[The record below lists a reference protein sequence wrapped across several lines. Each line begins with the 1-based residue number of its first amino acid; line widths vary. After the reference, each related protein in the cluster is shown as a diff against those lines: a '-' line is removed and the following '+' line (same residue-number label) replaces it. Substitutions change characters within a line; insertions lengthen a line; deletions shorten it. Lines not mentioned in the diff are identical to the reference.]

1 MKKSVFKVASV
12 VLAMVLLLTMFSS
25 CSQQGEQ
32 GPAGP
37 TGPQGEQGIQGV
49 KGEDG
54 HTPIITIQN
63 GYWYIDGVNTNQS
76 ANGISGATGNGIS
89 NIAKTSTE
97 GLVDTYTITYTNG
110 TTTTFTVTNGAQGIQ
125 GIQGV
130 PGKDGHSPVITIQDG
145 YWYIDGVNTNEV
157 VGEGVKGDTGNGI
170 SDISKTKTEGL
181 VDTYTITFTNGD
193 TTTFTVTNGAAGA
206 QGQQGI
212 QGIQGEKGED
222 GHTPVITIQNGNW
235 YIDGVDSG
243 KSAEGIKGDTGNGI
257 SSIAKTSTEGLV
269 DTYTITFT
277 NGNTTTFTVT
287 NGAQGEPGV
296 GIANAYINSD
306 VHLILVLTNGTT
318 IDAGYVGVSAT
329 KSYTVIFK
337 DHNGT
342 ILKTESVYENESA
355 TAPTVNDRIGYRF
368 TGWSCT
374 FDSVTTNLEV
384 VAQYEVEHNQLY
396 FSYKDNGDNTM
407 TATLVLCGDVNLYG
421 LEFELL
427 MDTVG
432 LIYKNVTAKTSGA
445 GVNYNT
451 DRIKLSYVCDTG
463 SNVTQEIT
471 LLEITFDITGT
482 NYSVEFSLN
491 NVDAFDDVYA
501 TETYSLANAT
511 YHN

>member
-1 MKKSVFKVASV
+1 MRNKFTILAIALVAFAGSLSAQTTEKATKRKVYMSFILHGNMNYDRYV
-12 VLAMVLLLTMFSS
+12 RTTLWRDF
-25 CSQQGEQ
+25 
-32 GPAGP
+32 
-37 TGPQGEQGIQGV
+37 
-49 KGEDG
+49 
-54 HTPIITIQN
+54 PI
-63 GYWYIDGVNTNQS
+63 
-76 ANGISGATGNGIS
+76 
-89 NIAKTSTE
+89 TS
-97 GLVDTYTITYTNG
+97 
-110 TTTTFTVTNGAQGIQ
+110 
-125 GIQGV
+125 
-130 PGKDGHSPVITIQDG
+130 
-145 YWYIDGVNTNEV
+145 
-157 VGEGVKGDTGNGI
+157 
-170 SDISKTKTEGL
+170 
-181 VDTYTITFTNGD
+181 
-193 TTTFTVTNGAAGA
+193 TFTVTNGAAGA

-222 GHTPVITIQNGNW
+222 GHTPVITIQNGKW

-257 SSIAKTSTEGLV
+257 SSIAKTKTEGLV
-269 DTYTITFT
+269 DTYTITYT
-277 NGNTTTFTVT
+277 NGTTTKFTVT
-287 NGAQGEPGV
+287 NGANGQQGIQGEKGEDGHTPVITIQNGNWYIDGV
-296 GIANAYINSD
+296 DTGKSAEGVKGDDGSSAFEIYQKYHPEYDGTEEEWIESLKGADGAQGEQGVSVVSAYINAEM
-306 VHLILVLTNGTT
+306 HLILVLSNNTE
-318 IDAGYVGVSAT
+318 IDAGYIGVAAT
-329 KSYTVIFK
+329 KSYTVTFK
-337 DHNGT
+337 DYDGSV
-342 ILKTESVYENESA
+342 LKTESVYENESA

-432 LIYKNVTAKTSGA
+432 LSYKNVVAKTAGA

-471 LLEITFDITGT
+471 LIEITFDITGT
-482 NYSVEFSLN
+482 NYSIEFSLN
-491 NVDAFDDVYA
+491 NVDAFDDVYDD
-501 TETYSLANAT
+501 ETYSLANAT